1 MPKIQTKIFWIR
13 EKKNLSILIKKSKI
27 FDRREKI
34 FDFLIKIDKFFFSR
48 IQKIL
53 VWIFGIGFWFEF
65 WFEFLASESNFGD
78 FGWNFEFRNWI
89 LVSLCSIFVILIFK
103 FGFGNQLLHCARILS
118 RDPKIWI
125 QRHRFALQLS
135 WRPKLNP
142 KIKNQ
147 NLVLKP

>member
-1 MPKIQTKIFWIR
+1 MEYLTRFFGWFW
-13 EKKNLSILIKKSKI
+13 LKKSK
-27 FDRREKI
+27 FCNDRSKI
-34 FDFLIKIDKFFFSR
+34 LIFLIKIVKFFFQSKS
-48 IQKIL
+48 KIL

-65 WFEFLASESNFGD
+65 WFDVLASESNFGD
-78 FGWNFEFRNWI
+78 FGWNFELRNWI
-89 LVSLCSIFVILIFK
+89 LVSLSSIFVILIFK

>member
-1 MPKIQTKIFWIR
+1 MGVWVLGLGIKFLWFCVG
-13 EKKNLSILIKKSKI
+13 IL
-27 FDRREKI
+27 
-34 FDFLIKIDKFFFSR
+34 
-48 IQKIL
+48 
-53 VWIFGIGFWFEF
+53 GIGIKFWWFWFEF
-65 WFEFLASESNFGD
+65 WASELKFCD
-78 FGWNFEFRNWI
+78 FGWNFELRNWI

-135 WRPKLNP
+135 WRQKLNP

-147 NLVLKP
+147 NFKFGPETLKSENRLKINRNATPYTNSHQNFTKIWKN